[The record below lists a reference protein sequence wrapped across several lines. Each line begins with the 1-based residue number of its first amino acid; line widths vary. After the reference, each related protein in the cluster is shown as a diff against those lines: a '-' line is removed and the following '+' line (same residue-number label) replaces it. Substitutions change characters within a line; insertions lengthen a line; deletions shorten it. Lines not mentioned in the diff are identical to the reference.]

1 MMTKKINT
9 QEVLYWLLARL
20 TQGLMMFSVILITSI
35 IIGDI
40 RIKTMEQPR
49 RIEWNTILGTE
60 KSVEEQVKSYI
71 QSLPMPDMND
81 VPRIQEEPVV
91 IQGDIIEKVV
101 EEKKDGLKELNVS
114 AYCACEQCCGKTDGI
129 TASNTKA
136 QQWRTVA
143 AGANYKFGT
152 KIYISALENTP
163 SGGWFVVEDRGGKID
178 DNHLDVYFD
187 DHEAALEFGRHNYE
201 CVIICN

>member
-1 MMTKKINT
+1 MMTKKIET
-9 QEVLYWLLARL
+9 QEVLYWFLARL
-20 TQGLMMFSVILITSI
+20 TQGLMLLSVILITII

-40 RIKTMEQPR
+40 RIKNMEQPR
-49 RIEWNTILGTE
+49 RIEWDTILGTE
-60 KSVEEQVKSYI
+60 KSVEEVKSYI
-71 QSLPMPDMND
+71 QSLPLPDMSD
-81 VPRIQEEPVV
+81 VPRIQEDPVV
-91 IQGDIIEKVV
+91 IQGDIVKPII

-136 QQWRTVA
+136 QQWHTVA
-143 AGANYKFGT
+143 AGSNYKFGT

-178 DNHLDVYFD
+178 DSHLDVYFE
-187 DHEAALEFGRHNYE
+187 DHQEALQFGRHNYE
-201 CVIICN
+201 CMIYN